1 MSQICIYIFVRL
13 NTFIFFFTKCSVW
26 IKRSADLFID
36 FIYNISEYLF
46 ISETREAQLRTRSQ
60 PPPRAMVICKS
71 SLTCPVVK
79 IPSKIVSL
87 QAPFL
92 KENFWTSGRF

>member
-13 NTFIFFFTKCSVW
+13 NTFIFFYKIVW
-26 IKRSADLFID
+26 KKRSAHLFID

-60 PPPRAMVICKS
+60 PPQGDGDM
-71 SLTCPVVK
+71 
-79 IPSKIVSL
+79 
-87 QAPFL
+87 
-92 KENFWTSGRF
+92 